1 MDETLRQLVRSR
13 AALRCEYCHL
23 PEAMTEAPF
32 QIDHIIAIKH
42 RGETHSENLAWSCFY
57 CNSFKGPN
65 LSGWDDVDKSVTRLF
80 HPRTDEWGLHFVWRG
95 ARLVGLTP
103 IGRVTIDVLA
113 INDPEAVEFRKL
125 LLELGVSL

>member
-23 PEAMTEAPF
+23 PEHMTEAPF

-42 RGETHSENLAWSCFY
+42 RGPTRSENLAWSCFY

-65 LSGWDDVDKSVTRLF
+65 LSGWDDVDKCVTRLF
-80 HPRTDEWGLHFVWRG
+80 HPRTDEWERHFLWHG
-95 ARLVGLTP
+95 ARLVGRTA
-103 IGRVTIDVLA
+103 IGRVTIEVLA
-113 INDPEAVEFRKL
+113 INDPEAVEFRRL